1 MRIKKKDIEFIKEI
15 ALECFG
21 ANAKVYLFGSR
32 IDDKQKG
39 GDVDLYIETDMK
51 NDVFKQKLKMLGMLH
66 KVLGEQKIDIVINN
80 FINDK
85 FIYQVAKN
93 EGIPL

>member
-1 MRIKKKDIEFIKEI
+1 
-15 ALECFG
+15 
-21 ANAKVYLFGSR
+21 
-32 IDDKQKG
+32 
-39 GDVDLYIETDMK
+39 MK

-66 KVLGEQKIDIVINN
+66 RVLGEQKIDIVINN

-85 FIYQVAKN
+85 YIYQVAKN